1 MSKLTELTAKL
12 REVLQIDRPDLDFG
26 IYRIMNARSS
36 EITDYL
42 TTRLPDRV
50 KAALAEGG
58 QASLEGLERDLEKA
72 VTAAQAAGF
81 DPETS
86 PRVKELRQQIAS
98 LSGGAVDYENTVYS
112 HLLTFFS
119 RYYDQGD
126 FISQRRYK
134 GDTYAIPYAGE
145 EVVLHWANKDQYYT
159 KSGEAFSNY
168 SFRLDDGRLVHC
180 RLVSA
185 DTAKDN
191 RKDNDKERRFVLI
204 DRTVVTRLDEAGETF
219 EEVLVPVAE
228 ENGEL
233 VLRFAYRPMPKGTKQ
248 AELIA
253 AGVLTVLEDDIVK
266 ARWQNLTRR
275 APTDKAPQRTLL
287 EKHLTDYT
295 TRNTADYFVHKD
307 LGGFLRRELDFY
319 IKNEVMNLDDVQN
332 ADAFAAIETQLRVIR
347 TLRAIA
353 LDLIV
358 FLAQL
363 EGFQKRLWLKKK
375 FVVAAHYCLT
385 LDRVPESM
393 WTAVAAN
400 PAQWAQWRQL
410 GLWGD
415 GDGSVDDLRAH
426 QALMVDTALYDNSFR
441 SALLKAIPDLEA
453 VVGSLLV
460 HGDNFQALKLL
471 SRRYEGKFR
480 AVYIDPPYNTDG
492 SPIVY
497 KNGYRKSSWNSLI
510 ANRLTV
516 TKKLMDEQSTLCCTI
531 DDFQKDELNF
541 LIEEVFGS
549 ECMAG
554 TVAIRSNPSGRPVP
568 SGFAQAH
575 EYAIFAHRF
584 ASATVSKLPRKE
596 EQMRRYRQQ
605 DEHGPYMWE
614 LFRKRGSASM
624 RTDRQTMFYPLYFD
638 GENVRLPEMDWNS
651 ASNVWDVREPPQP
664 GEVALY
670 PIDEDGNE
678 RRWRWAPT
686 RVRQDYK
693 QFKVAYDEGLA
704 TVYYRYRPGS
714 DGVLPLTVWTEAK
727 YSATEH
733 GTDILK
739 NLFGP
744 TPGFQYPKSLYAVMD
759 CLHISGLGPAER
771 CLDYFGGSGTTAHAV
786 LALNRTDGGSR
797 NYTLVEQGEYFDFVL
812 KPRVQKVV
820 YSADWSDGRPTAP
833 ETGISHAFKVLKIES
848 YEDALNNITLARSG
862 QQESFLDALTPAA
875 RDDYLLRYMLDV
887 EARGSLLSV
896 SDFRKPFDYRLKVA
910 VDSAGAAEERP
921 VDLIETFNYLI
932 GLTVRTID
940 LHLERGFAI
949 VKGILPDG
957 QSALILWRDC
967 EVLDY
972 EGLLKLC
979 EKLAI
984 NPADSE
990 HHVVYVNGDHTIPTV
1005 ATADDSQGGE
1015 TKVMK
1020 LRQIEPAFLDAM
1032 FASDEA

>member
-1 MSKLTELTAKL
+1 MSKLAELTAKL

-36 EITDYL
+36 EITEYL

-58 QASLEGLERDLEKA
+58 QASLEGLERELETA

-98 LSGGAVDYENTVYS
+98 VAGGAVDYENTVYS

-191 RKDNDKERRFVLI
+191 RKDNDRERRFVLI
-204 DRTVVTRLDEAGETF
+204 DRTIVTRLDEDGEAF
-219 EEVLVPVAE
+219 EDVLEPVAE

-253 AGVLTVLEDDIVK
+253 AGVLRVLEDDTVK

-287 EKHLTDYT
+287 EKHLTEYT
-295 TRNTADYFVHKD
+295 TRNTADYFIHKD

-332 ADAFAAIETQLRVIR
+332 AGAFQAIQTQLRVIQ

-353 LDLIV
+353 LDLIA

-363 EGFQKRLWLKKK
+363 EDFQKKLWLKKK
-375 FVVAAHYCLT
+375 FVIAAQYCLT
-385 LDRVPESM
+385 LDRVPEKL
-393 WTAVAAN
+393 WKEVACN
-400 PAQWAQWRQL
+400 PAQWAQWRNL
-410 GLWGD
+410 NVWTGE
-415 GDGSVDDLRAH
+415 DGSVEDFGTRP
-426 QALMVDTALYDNSFR
+426 ALMIDTALYNTDFR
-441 SALLKAIPDLEA
+441 SKILQEIPDLDGMLDG
-453 VVGSLLV
+453 VLV
-460 HGDNFQALKLL
+460 HADNFQALRLL
-471 SRRYEGKFR
+471 SARYEG
-480 AVYIDPPYNTDG
+480 AVQCTYIDPPYNTDA
-492 SPIVY
+492 SSINY
-497 KNGYRKSSWNSLI
+497 KNGYKSSSW
-510 ANRLTV
+510 
-516 TKKLMDEQSTLCCTI
+516 STLIDGRIAQSMPYLTDNGVLVAAI
-531 DDFQKDELNF
+531 DDVQYTELKY
-541 LIEEVFGS
+541 IVS
-549 ECMAG
+549 ENCGGNLLGVMVVRA
-554 TVAIRSNPSGRPVP
+554 NPSGRPMQTGYAV
-568 SGFAQAH
+568 SH
-575 EYAIFAHRF
+575 EYLIMAGRTP
-584 ASATVSKLPRKE
+584 ASVLR
-596 EQMRRYRQQ
+596 
-605 DEHGPYMWE
+605 
-614 LFRKRGSASM
+614 
-624 RTDRQTMFYPLYFD
+624 
-638 GENVRLPEMDWNS
+638 RLPPTESQRARFNQNDSQGPFEWRNLRREGSDSNREDRTRMYYPVFVSSDGVRIPRMDWDGVQE
-651 ASNVWDVREPPQP
+651 VWHLQEAPRL
-664 GEVALY
+664 GEAVVY
-670 PIDEDGNE
+670 PDNEDGKQK
-678 RRWRWAPT
+678 RWRWEA
-686 RVRQDYK
+686 DA
-693 QFKVAYDEGLA
+693 VAKSTEVVARSDRTGKLYP
-704 TVYYRYRPGS
+704 YIKRRPHD
-714 DGVLPLTVWTEAK
+714 DGVVAVSSWIDAK

-733 GTDILK
+733 GTAVVKD
-739 NLFGP
+739 LFGDSV
-744 TPGFQYPKSLYAVMD
+744 FSFPKSLHAVKD
-759 CLHISGLGPAER
+759 AIYVGGASKRESLV
-771 CLDYFGGSGTTAHAV
+771 LDYFAGSGTTGHAAI
-786 LALNRTDGGSR
+786 ALNRDDEGGR
-797 NYTLVEQGEYFDFVL
+797 RYILVEQGEYFETVL
-812 KPRVQKVV
+812 KPRIQKVV
-820 YSADWSDGRPTAP
+820 YSAQWKDGRPTAP
-833 ETGISHAFKVLKIES
+833 QTGISHAFKVLKIES
-848 YEDALNNITLARSG
+848 YEDALNNLVLSRSG
-862 QQESFLDALTPAA
+862 EQGSFLEAMPIAA
-875 RDDYLLRYMLDV
+875 REDYLLRYMLDV
-887 EARGSLLSV
+887 EARGSLLAV
-896 SDFRKPFDYRLKVA
+896 ADFRKPFDYRLKVA

-932 GLTVRTID
+932 GLTVRTSD

-949 VKGILPDG
+949 VKGVLPDG

-984 NPADSE
+984 NPADNE

-1005 ATADDSQGGE
+1005 ATPDDSQGGE